1 MKTLMKSL
9 LLVAL
14 LAFVPGL
21 AKAEFGYKIDSATV
35 DDVTTTA
42 CTTGRNQTVSGFF
55 NGVDADQIWRLEKE
69 TGSRGS
75 GAWRPISGYSDVFP
89 TANGGAAVANAVQ
102 IMRYSSE
109 EAACFRLHMTTDGGG
124 TAQVQLVTNR
134 DNVTANQPRSTHF
147 ELFDDFFQSLLPVA
161 ALGSQADWIG
171 FLGTSQN
178 NVVAIGEASP
188 EGIMTLTGGDT
199 GDIEDYSEV
208 TLGLDAYGATVSEGL
223 IIFEARLSMEDID
236 AGDVNFGLTEDV
248 AVNAHEENE
257 FFVNTN
263 VITDKSTVDSAV
275 MFAYSSDA
283 YLPLLWHAV
292 STNGTA
298 IGNAADEYSLGNSPT
313 AATYQ
318 LFRIEV
324 DPTGHAYWYVNGLLM
339 GVEPLAVAVAATLM
353 PYFGAGSAVDC
364 AGSCDVTKLDIDY
377 VYFSGAR
384 PSGT

>member
-1 MKTLMKSL
+1 MKKL
-9 LLVAL
+9 LFALASVAL
-14 LAFVPGL
+14 LISSPAL
-21 AKAEFGYKIDSATV
+21 AEFGYIIGAATV
-35 DDVTTTA
+35 DGVTTTA

-55 NGVDADQIWRLEKE
+55 NGEDADQIWALEKE
-69 TGSRGS
+69 VGSQGS
-75 GAWRPISGYSDVFP
+75 GAFAVVSGYTDVFP
-89 TANGGAAVANAVQ
+89 TANGGAAVANAIQ
-102 IMRYSSE
+102 ITRYTSE
-109 EAACFRLHMTTDGGG
+109 EPACFRLHMTTDGGG
-124 TAQVQLVTNR
+124 TAQVQLVTDR
-134 DNVTANQPRSTHF
+134 DAVTAKQPRSTHF
-147 ELFDDFFQSLLPVA
+147 ELFDDFFQSVLPVA
-161 ALGSQADWIG
+161 ALGSQADWIA

-208 TLGLDAYGATVSEGL
+208 TLGLDAYAATVSEGL
-223 IIFEARLSMEDID
+223 IIFETRLSMEDID

-248 AVNAHEENE
+248 AVNGHEENE

-263 VITDKSTVDSAV
+263 VITDKSTVSSAA

-292 STNGTA
+292 STNATA
-298 IGNAADEYSLGNSPT
+298 IGNAEDEYSLGNSPT

-324 DPTGHAYWYVNGLLM
+324 DTLGHVYWYIEGLLM
-339 GVEPLAVAVAATLM
+339 GAEPLAVAVAATLM

-364 AGSCDVTKLDIDY
+364 GGGCDPTKLDIDY

-384 PSGT
+384 PDGT